1 MKIAF
6 LTPEYPHPKTGSS
19 GGIGTSI
26 KNLALGLIAQNAKVI
41 VLVYGQKVDDIFIDQ
56 NIEIHQIKNIKSK
69 GLSWWLTRKK
79 IENKINQLHKENKID
94 IVEAPDWTG
103 ITSFIKPKKC
113 PIVIKLHGS
122 DTYFC
127 DLEGRKVKWINK
139 FHEKRALK
147 NANGHIAVSKFVA
160 EQTNKVFNQKI
171 NYTVIH
177 NGIDVNNFNS
187 VQQENENHAILYL
200 GTLIRKKGVL
210 ELRLLFNEVIK
221 EIPNASLHLVG
232 GDSAAILTTSTSTW
246 ELMKPLFSSE
256 AITKVTYHGKVPYE
270 KVNHFL
276 EQTTLCIFPSFAEAF
291 PVSWLEAM
299 AKGKAVVAS
308 NIGWGPE
315 VIKNNLEGFL
325 ISPTN
330 HVEYAN
336 AIISI
341 FKDGELKQ
349 NIQDNARSKVENSF
363 DINLIAKQNIIYYKS
378 VIDKL

>member
-210 ELRLLFNEVIK
+210 ELPLIFNEVIK

-232 GDSAAILTTSTSTW
+232 GDSADILTTSTSTW

>member
-103 ITSFIKPKKC
+103 ITSFINSKC

-127 DLEGRKVKWINK
+127 HLDKRPIKALNK

-147 NANGHIAVSKFVA
+147 KANGHIAVSQYVA
-160 EQTNKVFNQKI
+160 DVTNKVFNQKI
-171 NYTVIH
+171 PYKVIH
-177 NGIDVNNFNS
+177 NGVNLNNFKVTPSTNTLS
-187 VQQENENHAILYL
+187 ILYL

-210 ELRLLFNEVIK
+210 EIPYIFNELVK
-221 EIPNASLHLVG
+221 QIPNATLHLVG
-232 GDSAAILTTSTSTW
+232 GDSADILTKKSSTW
-246 ELMKPLFSSE
+246 ELMQPLFD
-256 AITKVTYHGKVPYE
+256 TDVKDKVTYHGKVPYE
-270 KVNHFL
+270 KVNQFL
-276 EQTTLCIFPSFAEAF
+276 EQATICIFPSFAEAF

-299 AKGKAVVAS
+299 AKGKAIVAS

-315 VIKNNLEGFL
+315 VLTNNDQGILVSPIEHKQYASAIGNLL
-325 ISPTN
+325 IN
-330 HVEYAN
+330 N
-336 AIISI
+336 
-341 FKDGELKQ
+341 ELR
-349 NIQDNARSKVENSF
+349 QDMQLKARKKMEEVF
-363 DINLIAKQNIIYYKS
+363 DINTIAKQNIEYYKS
-378 VIDKL
+378 IIIK